1 MCINVLLMRTAH
13 VGYAT
18 LACGDL
24 LGKLPEKLSDYAWA
38 KNHTQIA
45 IPMYESTST
54 AQTYC

>member
-1 MCINVLLMRTAH
+1 MCINVLLMRAACFD

-24 LGKLPEKLSDYAWA
+24 LEKLPEKLSDYAWA

-45 IPMYESTST
+45 IPM
-54 AQTYC
+54 